1 MSVRAPL
8 AYLGGVRV
16 VRWVGRLGS
25 ALCLG
30 GCAALAWRLARH
42 EQPHLA
48 ALVAI
53 YVSGILLAFAVRVLA
68 LRWVVATRDG
78 WRLVAIVGRP
88 RTMPRIV
95 RAYRRGEDVVAV
107 AANGSTIVLGV
118 DRFPFRDAAEVR
130 RKLVAEL
137 PVRSGLCARTG
148 S

>member
-1 MSVRAPL
+1 MSTRAPL

-30 GCAALAWRLARH
+30 GCAVLAWRLARH
-42 EQPHLA
+42 EQPHVA

-68 LRWVVATRDG
+68 LRWVLASRDG
-78 WRLVAIVGRP
+78 WSLVAIVGRAKA
-88 RTMPRIV
+88 MPRIV

-107 AANGSTIVLGV
+107 AADGSTIVLGV
-118 DRFPFRDAAEVR
+118 DRFPFRDAEVVR
-130 RKLVAEL
+130 RKLLAEL
-137 PVRSGLCARTG
+137 PVRSRLWARTG